1 MRVWAL
7 SVTQAAGQ
15 GERPPRG
22 PPSTHAPPDGVRL
35 VPRVA
40 PRRLPRRL
48 PAAARPPP
56 RAGAGVGAGAGVRL
70 GPRRLLLLVQLLQQ
84 RCGGRE
90 ARVKGGRGKMKGF
103 GGNESLQG
111 ELNVP
116 GGENWVFLGEIKD
129 FWGEN

>member
-1 MRVWAL
+1 MALGWAL
-7 SVTQAAGQ
+7 SVTRAAGQ

-56 RAGAGVGAGAGVRL
+56 GTGAGIGVGL

-84 RCGGRE
+84 GCGRRE
-90 ARVKGGRGKMKGF
+90 ARVKGGKLKGLGKMSNF
-103 GGNESLQG
+103 GGN
-111 ELNVP
+111 
-116 GGENWVFLGEIKD
+116 
-129 FWGEN
+129 

>member
-7 SVTQAAGQ
+7 SVTRAAGQ

-22 PPSTHAPPDGVRL
+22 PPSTHAPPDGIRL

-56 RAGAGVGAGAGVRL
+56 GAGAGVGAGAGAGVRL

-90 ARVKGGRGKMKGF
+90 ARVKRG
-103 GGNESLQG
+103 EG
-111 ELNVP
+111 E
-116 GGENWVFLGEIKD
+116 K
-129 FWGEN
+129 